1 MKVLIVEDEQPA
13 FCNLAE
19 ELHVIDEKIDVVA
32 GCSSVE
38 ETVRWLHENPHPD
51 LILMDV
57 QLSDGLS
64 FSIFKNCKITC
75 PVIFTTAYNEYLTEA
90 FRYSSI
96 DYLLKPIS
104 ASSLSNAIQKYK
116 TLQAHFVGTLE
127 HSDNHVS
134 DNHAADHHSSLPDF
148 MSRTDRKRSRIL
160 VRKGA
165 EFQTVRIE
173 DAGYFFTE
181 HKLIFLVDKENRKYM
196 AEKANL
202 SELEEELDKNLFYR
216 ANRKYIIN
224 ANYIKRFKP
233 LEKSKISVELTLPV
247 SEEIIISQENSA
259 SFKKWIGES

>member
-75 PVIFTTAYNEYLTEA
+75 PVIFTTAYNEYLSEA
-90 FRYSSI
+90 FRFSSI

-104 ASSLSNAIQKYK
+104 ASRLADAIQKYK
-116 TLQAHFVGTLE
+116 SLRAHFVG
-127 HSDNHVS
+127 
-134 DNHAADHHSSLPDF
+134 AF
-148 MSRTDRKRSRIL
+148 SRKPTNRSTTITTTNSYRCLIL
-160 VRKGA
+160 SQGPTAK
-165 EFQTVRIE
+165 
-173 DAGYFFTE
+173 D
-181 HKLIFLVDKENRKYM
+181 
-196 AEKANL
+196 
-202 SELEEELDKNLFYR
+202 
-216 ANRKYIIN
+216 
-224 ANYIKRFKP
+224 
-233 LEKSKISVELTLPV
+233 PV
-247 SEEIIISQENSA
+247 SSSVRAPNSRPCA
-259 SFKKWIGES
+259 SKTPAIFSPNTN